1 MSLSATAGRLLQ
13 RGSLALLTVLGA
25 ITAAFF
31 ALRLVPVDP
40 AFVIAG
46 AGGDA
51 VAITPEVLAAIR
63 AEYHL
68 DRPLPVQFLLYLGR
82 LLQGDPAEPGMA
94 RIGRMAVERVVRGTH
109 LGRDILETLADAARQ
124 RGDREVQLHAQCSAQ
139 GFYKR
144 LGFAVRGA
152 PFDEAGIPHVTMVR
166 AL

>member
-1 MSLSATAGRLLQ
+1 VRVRVFVDEQKIPLEMEWDEGDKV
-13 RGSLALLTVLGA
+13 ALH
-25 ITAAFF
+25 
-31 ALRLVPVDP
+31 
-40 AFVIAG
+40 
-46 AGGDA
+46 A
-51 VAITPEVLAAIR
+51 VAYNRLGQPLAT
-63 AEYHL
+63 
-68 DRPLPVQFLLYLGR
+68 GR